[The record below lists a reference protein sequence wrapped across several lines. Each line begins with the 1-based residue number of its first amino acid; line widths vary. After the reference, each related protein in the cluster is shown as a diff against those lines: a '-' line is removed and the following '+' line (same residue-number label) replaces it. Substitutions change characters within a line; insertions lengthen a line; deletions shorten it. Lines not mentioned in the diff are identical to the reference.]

1 VTVAASKHAL
11 SVPNPVRVWSATSLR
26 DSVLSWRDR
35 LLADRRFQ
43 RWAASFPLTRKIAE
57 KRAQSL
63 FDLCAGFVYSQVL
76 LACVQL
82 RLFDI
87 LAERPQTIVEL
98 SPRLALAPAS
108 VARLI
113 NAAAALRLVQCRGG
127 GRFGLGVHGAALLAN
142 PAIVAM
148 IEHHALL
155 YTDLSDPVSVLRG
168 TGRATALSRYWP
180 YARAQC
186 PDTLTADE
194 VTPYS
199 ALMSSSQALIAEDV
213 LDAWPLSRHRC
224 LIDVGGGEGAFLIAA
239 AAKAPDLRLIL
250 YDLPAVAER
259 ARARL
264 AASGLAHRATI
275 ACGDF
280 LKSPLPPGADIVT
293 LIRVLHDHD
302 DDCAVTLLR
311 NVRSALPKDG
321 VLLIAEP
328 ICGTAATDIVG
339 DAYFGFYLLAMGS
352 GRPRHAAELASL
364 LRVSGFDCCRIL
376 KTRRPLLT
384 AVVIAHPGVRAH

>member
-1 VTVAASKHAL
+1 MVAPGKHAL
-11 SVPNPVRVWSATSLR
+11 SMPNSVRTSHSALWR
-26 DSVLSWRDR
+26 DRLLSWRDY

-43 RWAASFPLTRKIAE
+43 RWAAGFPLTRKIAE
-57 KRAQSL
+57 KRAQTL
-63 FDLCAGFVYSQVL
+63 FDLCVGFVYSQIL

-82 RLFDI
+82 RLFEI

-98 SPRLALAPAS
+98 SSRLTLAPAA
-108 VARLI
+108 VARLL
-113 NAAAALRLVQCRGG
+113 NAAAALRLVQCRSG
-127 GRFGLGVHGAALLAN
+127 GRFGLGSNGAALLAN
-142 PAIVAM
+142 PAVAAM

-155 YTDLSDPVSVLRG
+155 YADLSDPVSLLRG
-168 TGRATALSRYWP
+168 TARPTVLSRYWP

-186 PDTLTADE
+186 PETLTTDE

-213 LDAWPLSRHRC
+213 LEVWPLSRHNC
-224 LIDVGGGEGAFLIAA
+224 LLDVGGGEGAFLIAA
-239 AAKAPDLRLIL
+239 AAKAPHLRLML
-250 YDLPAVAER
+250 HDLPAVAER

-264 AASGLAHRATI
+264 AASGLAHRATVS
-275 ACGDF
+275 CGDF
-280 LKSPLPPGADIVT
+280 LKTQLPAGADIVT

-311 NVRSALPKDG
+311 KVRSALPKDG

-328 ICGTAATDIVG
+328 MCGTAASDIVG

-352 GRPRHAAELASL
+352 GRPRRADELARL
-364 LRVSGFDCCRIL
+364 LRAGGFDGGRTL
-376 KTRRPLLT
+376 TTRRPLLT
-384 AVVIAHPGVRAH
+384 GAIIARPEA

>member
-1 VTVAASKHAL
+1 MLAGSKHGL
-11 SVPNPVRVWSATSLR
+11 PVPNPISFSTSWR
-26 DSVLSWRDR
+26 DNILSWRDR

-43 RWAASFPLTRKIAE
+43 RWAAGFPLTRKIAE
-57 KRAQSL
+57 KRAQEL

-87 LAERPQTIVEL
+87 LAERPQTIAEL
-98 SPRLALAPAS
+98 SLRLAFAPAA

-113 NAAAALRLVQCRGG
+113 NAAAALRLVQCRDGD
-127 GRFGLGVHGAALLAN
+127 RFGLGVHGAALLAN
-142 PAIVAM
+142 PAIAGM
-148 IEHHALL
+148 IEHHTLL
-155 YTDLSDPVSVLRG
+155 YADLSDPVSLLRG
-168 TGRATALSRYWP
+168 TGRPTALSRYWP
-180 YARAQC
+180 YALGKC
-186 PDTLTADE
+186 PDALTADD

-239 AAKAPDLRLIL
+239 AARAPDLRLML

-259 ARARL
+259 ARTRL
-264 AASGLAHRATI
+264 AASGLAHRATV

-280 LKSPLPPGADIVT
+280 LKCPLPPGADIVT

-302 DDCAVTLLR
+302 DDRAVTILR
-311 NVRSALPKDG
+311 NVRNALPKDG

-328 ICGTAATDIVG
+328 MCGTAATNTVG
-339 DAYFGFYLLAMGS
+339 GAYFGFYLLAMGS
-352 GRPRHAAELASL
+352 GRPRCPHELASL
-364 LRVSGFDCCRIL
+364 LRASGFDCCRAL
-376 KTRRPLLT
+376 TTRRPLLT
-384 AVVIAHPGVRAH
+384 GVVIARPS

>member
-1 VTVAASKHAL
+1 MVAAGKDAL
-11 SVPNPVRVWSATSLR
+11 SVPNSVRTSRSALWR
-26 DSVLSWRDR
+26 DSVLSWRDY

-43 RWAASFPLTRKIAE
+43 RWAAGFPLTRKIAE
-57 KRAQSL
+57 KRAQTL

-82 RLFDI
+82 RLFEI

-98 SPRLALAPAS
+98 SSRLTLAPAA
-108 VARLI
+108 VARLL

-127 GRFGLGVHGAALLAN
+127 GRFGLGSNGAALLAN
-142 PAIVAM
+142 PAVAAM
-148 IEHHALL
+148 IEHHDLL
-155 YTDLSDPVSVLRG
+155 YADLSDPVSLLRG
-168 TGRATALSRYWP
+168 TAGPTALSRYWP
-180 YARAQC
+180 YARARY
-186 PDTLTADE
+186 PETLTADE

-213 LDAWPLSRHRC
+213 LEVWPLSRHNC
-224 LIDVGGGEGAFLIAA
+224 LLDVGGGEGAFLIAA
-239 AAKAPDLRLIL
+239 AAKAPHLRLML
-250 YDLPAVAER
+250 YDLPVVAER

-264 AASGLAHRATI
+264 AASGLAHRATV

-280 LKSPLPPGADIVT
+280 LKTQLPAGADIVT

-311 NVRSALPKDG
+311 KVRGALPKDG

-328 ICGTAATDIVG
+328 MCGTAATDIVG

-352 GRPRHAAELASL
+352 GRPRRADELARL
-364 LRVSGFDCCRIL
+364 LRAGGFDGGRTL
-376 KTRRPLLT
+376 TTRRPLLT
-384 AVVIAHPGVRAH
+384 GAIIARPEA